1 MASQLT
7 PRLSLKQIENPN
19 VSLDKLRLTLNVYSR
34 TANTRLRALEKA
46 GLTSSPAYRQ
56 IKDFARDGREF
67 IGTTKH
73 GEFKFSTRTTG
84 RSREDIQKE
93 LIQLH
98 KFLFEAKTSTTA
110 GEKKRR
116 KLIKKSNEKIRED
129 KSANWAGKVKKMSDE
144 EFEQFWDYA
153 NLKRFYDLFGS
164 DNTATLMDIAAE
176 NPNIKGDMKLL
187 DKIIGELE
195 EAAIKG
201 LQITLADMDYMTI
214 FDEVEAY
221 EPTGQVT

>member
-1 MASQLT
+1 MSSQLT
-7 PRLSLKQIENPN
+7 PRLSLKQIESPN

-56 IKDFARDGREF
+56 IKDFARDSREF

-116 KLIKKSNEKIRED
+116 KMIKKSNEKIRED
-129 KSANWAGKVKKMSDE
+129 KSGAWSEKVKNMSDE
-144 EFEQFWDYA
+144 EFQQFWEYS
-153 NLKRFYDLFGS
+153 NLKRFMDLFGS
-164 DNTATLMDIAAE
+164 DNTTTLIDVYAAK
-176 NPNIKGDMKLL
+176 NPNIKNDLALL
-187 DKIIGELE
+187 DKALE
-195 EAAIKG
+195 G
-201 LQITLADMDYMTI
+201 LSTTMSEMDVLSI
-214 FDEVEAY
+214 FDYIEAY